1 MDRLYKVTEVRG
13 EPMIACFKCQ
23 MREAIE
29 VMEMRSLMMPMGRWR
44 EDEAGTTK
52 SRCGRHHRGSWA
64 AKWMGMLQEKESKG
78 SIDRFIAVT
87 GKLIRSVNYDDVPGA
102 GGYHW
107 FYDPFSVAHAA
118 ICVEEDDDVAGL

>member
-23 MREAIE
+23 MREAAE
-29 VMEMRSLMMPMGRWR
+29 VVEMRSPMMPMGRWR
-44 EDEAGTTK
+44 EDEAGSAR
-52 SRCGRHHRGSWA
+52 SRHNRE
-64 AKWMGMLQEKESKG
+64 Q
-78 SIDRFIAVT
+78 
-87 GKLIRSVNYDDVPGA
+87 VNYNDVPGA

-107 FYDPFSVAHAA
+107 FCDPFSVAHAA

>member
-23 MREAIE
+23 MREAAE
-29 VMEMRSLMMPMGRWR
+29 VMEMRSLMVCQWEGEGRMKQARQRAGVVGSKVDGRATR
-44 EDEAGTTK
+44 EGEQRK
-52 SRCGRHHRGSWA
+52 QRP
-64 AKWMGMLQEKESKG
+64 
-78 SIDRFIAVT
+78 
-87 GKLIRSVNYDDVPGA
+87 VNYDDVPGA

-118 ICVEEDDDVAGL
+118 LCVEEDDDVAGQ